1 MKKTTYPPAP
11 LLSVF
16 ALIAL
21 GIATAKSLPFG
32 IERSALVFG
41 AFSFGASILAILAV
55 KLGKHKIPIAAF
67 IFSMIA
73 LVSFGA
79 FRYAVWSRV
88 APDDVSRLIGR
99 ETRLL
104 GAICG
109 EVDVSGDRQRFEI
122 AVDSVFVCDTTFA
135 VSGKVR
141 VYLYQASPL
150 EFGDYIAI
158 DAKLQEPHGAT
169 NPYAYDF
176 KKSLESTGIRTIA
189 FVYRD
194 SNVRQIGRTDG
205 NIFLTKLII
214 PLRIHIEKTI
224 DLYLHGDS
232 AALLKGLIL
241 GLGRKLPIEVRDAFT
256 DSGTVHI
263 LAVSG
268 LHVGII
274 AGLAWFIFAS
284 VFRIPRGIA
293 ALLTITLLAVF
304 AGLVGGRPSVL
315 RAGFMFSIIIIGASL
330 NRPPNLLNS
339 IGAAGAVL
347 LAIKPIWIYD
357 IGFQLSFGAT
367 LGIGY
372 LLPILQSW
380 LPERLRRGDF
390 LGKWI
395 MSPLIV
401 SVSATLG
408 TAPLVAWHFHR
419 FQLIGPI
426 ANLAVLPPLGLIIGY
441 GILGAIFQPISP
453 FIARLFMSAD
463 WLLIRVYLLN
473 IVKIFASLPYAY
485 LTFPHP
491 SVYWVY
497 GYYAVLVSAP
507 LAFMKISR
515 KTLAMCGYFT
525 IIAIFLL
532 FGRLSSVE
540 RLREEIRITFFDV
553 EQGDCA
559 LVEFDDGREILIDGG
574 PPGNITFSVL
584 PYLHARGL
592 EHIDAVVMT
601 HSDAD
606 HVGGLRELQKVMDF
620 GSIYIPYATFT
631 SNLHREFITHAE
643 SVGTPVVLLSH
654 GDTIPEFP
662 EFRVLWPDT
671 ISVSTAG
678 SLFVDPNEASIVLM
692 LEHGESQVL
701 FTGDIAIPTENK
713 IAEIADLECDIVK
726 VPHHGSKYSSGEVL
740 IQRTTPMLSVVSVGA
755 KNRFGHPSER
765 VIEDYTLAGS
775 EVIRTDSIG
784 AVIVSINRGE
794 IAYRGY
800 ICKSGE
806 FAAFAQPVS
815 AK

>member
-1 MKKTTYPPAP
+1 MKRATPPAP
-11 LLSVF
+11 LLTVF
-16 ALIAL
+16 ALIAF
-21 GIATAKSLPFG
+21 GIAIAKHLPIG
-32 IERSALVFG
+32 IEKNALIYG
-41 AFSFGASILAILAV
+41 AFSVGASILAILTAIFCRRKSTIV
-55 KLGKHKIPIAAF
+55 AF
-67 IFSMIA
+67 LFAIFS

-79 FRYAVWSRV
+79 FRYAALSRI
-88 APDDVSRLIGR
+88 APDDVCKLIGH
-99 ETRLL
+99 ETRLY

-109 EVDVSGDRQRFEI
+109 EIELSGDRQRFEI
-122 AVDSVFVCDTTFA
+122 AVDSVFVRDTTLS

-141 VYLYQASPL
+141 VYLYQANPL

-158 DAKLQEPHGAT
+158 DAKLQEPRGAT

-176 KKSLESTGIRTIA
+176 KKSLESAGIRTIA

-194 SNVRQIGRTDG
+194 NNVRRIGRSEG
-205 NIFLTKLII
+205 NYFLTKLIN

-224 DLYLHGDS
+224 DSNLHGDS
-232 AALLKGLIL
+232 AALLKGLLL
-241 GLGRKLPIEVRDAFT
+241 GLGRKLPSEVRDAFT

-274 AGLAWFIFAS
+274 AGLAWFVFAS
-284 VFRIPRGIA
+284 VFRIPRGVA
-293 ALLTITLLAVF
+293 ALLTIALLAVF

-330 NRPPNLLNS
+330 SRPPNLLNS

-347 LAIKPIWIYD
+347 LAVKPIWIYD

-372 LLPILQSW
+372 LMPILQGW
-380 LPERLRRGDF
+380 LPGRLCRGDF

-395 MSPLIV
+395 ISPFIV
-401 SVSATLG
+401 SLSATLG

-441 GILGAIFQPISP
+441 GILGAIIQPISP
-453 FIARLFMSAD
+453 FVASLFLSAD

-491 SVYWVY
+491 SIYWIY
-497 GYYAVLVSAP
+497 GYYAVLITAP
-507 LAFMKISR
+507 IALMKTSK
-515 KTLAMCGYFT
+515 KTLAMMGYFT
-525 IIAIFLL
+525 LFAIVLL
-532 FGRLSSVE
+532 LGRMTSVE
-540 RLREEIRITFFDV
+540 RLREDIRITFFDV
-553 EQGDCA
+553 GQGDCA
-559 LVEFDDGREILIDGG
+559 LVEFADGREMLIDGG

-584 PYLHARGL
+584 PYLQARGL

-606 HVGGLRELQKVMDF
+606 HVGGLRELQKEIEF
-620 GSIYIPYATFT
+620 GAIYIPYATYT
-631 SNLHREFITHAE
+631 SNLHRGFIAHAE

-654 GDTIPEFP
+654 GETIPEFP

-671 ISVSTAG
+671 TSVSSAG
-678 SLFVDPNEASIVLM
+678 SLFVNPNEGSAVLM
-692 LEHGESQVL
+692 LDYGESQVL
-701 FTGDIAIPTENK
+701 FTGDIGIPTENK

-726 VPHHGSKYSSGEVL
+726 VPHHGSKYSSGAIL
-740 IQRTTPMLSVVSVGA
+740 IEKSTPMLSIISVGA

-765 VIEDYTLAGS
+765 VIYEYSCAGS
-775 EVIRTDSIG
+775 EVIRTDSCG
-784 AVIVSINRGE
+784 AVIVTINRGK

-800 ICKSGE
+800 VCNSGE
-806 FAAFAQPVS
+806 FASTAQPIPRD
-815 AK
+815 